1 MEATPTPTELTNG
14 PTQTSSPP
22 SKIHFRPR
30 KIRKLSPDETPDPNN
45 STQIVPIATTETQ
58 TQPQTPTLK
67 QKSKIIQHRAAV
79 QAVPRM
85 VARSLSYEGEVEI
98 ALRHLRSADPNL
110 SPLIDLHSPPVFNT
124 FQTPFLALTRSIL
137 YQQLA
142 YKAGTSIYTH
152 FRFC

>member
-1 MEATPTPTELTNG
+1 VKTTPTPTELTNG

-30 KIRKLSPDETPDPNN
+30 KIRKLSPDKTPDPNN
-45 STQIVPIATTETQ
+45 STKIVPITTTETQ

-67 QKSKIIQHRAAV
+67 PKSTKSKIVQHRVTV

-110 SPLIDLHSPPVFNT
+110 SPLIDLHPLPMFDT
-124 FQTPFLALTRSIL
+124 FQTHSLP
-137 YQQLA
+137 
-142 YKAGTSIYTH
+142 
-152 FRFC
+152 